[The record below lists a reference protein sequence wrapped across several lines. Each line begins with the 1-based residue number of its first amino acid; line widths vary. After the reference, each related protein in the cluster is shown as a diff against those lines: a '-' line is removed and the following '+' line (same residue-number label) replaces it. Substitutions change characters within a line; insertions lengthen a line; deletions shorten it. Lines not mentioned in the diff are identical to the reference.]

1 MLVVEPLYYRVSLN
15 PSNANYYKGS
25 VHTSAGESDS
35 RASKRGNIKT
45 SSPHHPYSPPLYLEV
60 CLCVISPYAWMMC
73 ITLLVVEG
81 ERKELVEKVFAGG
94 KEEEEATDQLHM

>member
-1 MLVVEPLYYRVSLN
+1 
-15 PSNANYYKGS
+15 
-25 VHTSAGESDS
+25 
-35 RASKRGNIKT
+35 
-45 SSPHHPYSPPLYLEV
+45 
-60 CLCVISPYAWMMC
+60 MMC